1 MGGKETAC
9 LDPDFL
15 KPILARRAPR
25 SASLLCRFSAIEG
38 SACNKSEPQ
47 VAASH
52 QNSGLESL
60 HAKKANEAAGGGRG
74 VSFNCIA
81 VWFPQKENGP
91 PNAWLDSESQEWA
104 GKDVLSIKR
113 KVHLLDNAGPRFLA

>member
-1 MGGKETAC
+1 MGGKEKAC

-38 SACNKSEPQ
+38 SACNKSEPP

-52 QNSGLESL
+52 QNSGFESL
-60 HAKKANEAAGGGRG
+60 HAKKANEATGGG
-74 VSFNCIA
+74 VSSNWIA

-91 PNAWLDSESQEWA
+91 PNAWLDSDSQEWV

-113 KVHLLDNAGPRFLA
+113 KVHPLDNAGPRFLA